1 LRVHIVH
8 GYRKKPF
15 YLVLI
20 GTITIIIITIIII
33 IIFIGLTVVVMD
45 TVQRLHQQ
53 QLRLSKMFPFFSI
66 VKHE

>member
-1 LRVHIVH
+1 LHVHNVH

-15 YLVLI
+15 YLVPI
-20 GTITIIIITIIII
+20 GTIIII

>member
-1 LRVHIVH
+1 LHVHNVH

-20 GTITIIIITIIII
+20 GTIIII

>member
-1 LRVHIVH
+1 LHVHNVH

-20 GTITIIIITIIII
+20 GTITIIIIIIII

>member
-1 LRVHIVH
+1 LHVHNVH

-20 GTITIIIITIIII
+20 GTIIIIII

-53 QLRLSKMFPFFSI
+53 QLRFSKMFPFSSI

>member
-1 LRVHIVH
+1 LHVHNVH

-20 GTITIIIITIIII
+20 GTIIIIII

>member
-1 LRVHIVH
+1 LHVHNVH

-20 GTITIIIITIIII
+20 GTIIIIII

-53 QLRLSKMFPFFSI
+53 QLRLSKNFPIFSI